1 VTNRLDQETSP
12 YLLQHR
18 DNPVDWWPWSD
29 EAFDEARRRNVPIF
43 LSIGYSACHWC
54 HVMAHESFEDEATAA
69 YLNEHYVSIK
79 VDREERPDV
88 DAIYMDATIA
98 MTGHGGWPM
107 SVFLDLDA
115 RPFYAGTYFPPEPRH
130 QMPSFGQILQSIST
144 AWTDRRSEVE
154 STATRMIEAL
164 RSRDG
169 SVGDAPPPDD
179 EALKAAIALLEGDFD
194 TRWGGFGSAPKF
206 PPSMLL
212 EFLLRE
218 AARTRS
224 LEAITMAEWTL
235 TAMARG
241 GIYDQLGGGFAR
253 YSVDAEWVV
262 PHFEKMLYDNALLLR
277 DYAHWWRLTRSPLA
291 ERVVRETAEFL
302 LREMRTP
309 EGAFASAL
317 DADSEGEEG
326 RFYSWTPEQLIEVLG
341 PLDGDWAATL
351 FTVTAEGTFE
361 HGASTLQLPHDPEDW
376 DRWAR
381 VRAALMAARDLRVRP
396 GRDEKVVAEWNGLAI
411 AALADA
417 GAIFDEPAWID
428 AAARAAGVIT
438 AVHLGASRPGRLSR
452 TSRDGRSGRN
462 DGVLSDYGGV
472 AEGFVTLFQV
482 TGDARWLEI
491 AGQLIDVAVEH
502 FADGDGGFFDTAD
515 DAQVLVRRPRDPA
528 DSAEPSGWFSVAN
541 ACVSYSAITGE
552 MSYRAV
558 AERALGVATLA
569 AQRSPRAAG
578 SGLSTASALLAGP
591 LEIAIVGDP
600 GADDTA
606 VLRRIAFG
614 STSPGAVVAIAPG
627 ADSGSGE
634 QVPLLRDRPLV
645 GGGAAAYV
653 CRGFV
658 CQRPE
663 TSAEGLAQLVQTHPA
678 FLPHKGT
685 GGGNPGTDG

>member
-1 VTNRLDQETSP
+1 MTNRLDQETSP

-107 SVFLDLDA
+107 TVFLDNEA

-144 AWTDRRSEVE
+144 AWTERRGEVE
-154 STATRMIEAL
+154 STAVRMIEAL
-164 RSRDG
+164 RSRSG
-169 SVGDAPPPDD
+169 PMADAPPPDD
-179 EALKAAIALLEGDFD
+179 AALTDAIASLEGDFD

-253 YSVDAEWVV
+253 YSVDTEWVV

-277 DYAHWWRLTRSPLA
+277 DYAHWWRLTQSPLA

-302 LREMRTP
+302 LREMLTP

-326 RFYSWTPEQLIEVLG
+326 RFYSWTVAQLIEVLG
-341 PLDGDWAATL
+341 NEDAAWAAAL
-351 FTVTAEGTFE
+351 FTVTPEGTFE
-361 HGASTLQLPHDPEDW
+361 HGASTLQLPQDPDDW
-376 DRWAR
+376 ERWAR
-381 VRAALMAARDLRVRP
+381 VRAALMAARDGRVRP

-417 GAIFDEPAWID
+417 GALFDEPGWI
-428 AAARAAGVIT
+428 AAAVTAAEVIT
-438 AVHLGASRPGRLSR
+438 SVHLGASRPGRLSR
-452 TSRDGRSGRN
+452 TSRDGHPGRN

-472 AEGFVTLFQV
+472 AEGFIALFQA
-482 TGDARWLEI
+482 TGDARWLEG
-491 AGQLIDVAVEH
+491 AGQLIDVAIDH
-502 FADGDGGFFDTAD
+502 FGDGDGGFFDTAD

-528 DSAEPSGWFSVAN
+528 DSAEPSGWFAIAN
-541 ACVSYSAITGE
+541 ACVSYSALTGQP
-552 MSYRAV
+552 SYRSV

-591 LEIAIVGDP
+591 LEIAVVGEP
-600 GADDTA
+600 GAADTA
-606 VLRRIAFG
+606 ALRRIAFG
-614 STSPGAVVAIAPG
+614 STSPGAVIAVG
-627 ADSGSGE
+627 LGGE
-634 QVPLLRDRPLV
+634 VPLLRDRSLV
-645 GGGAAAYV
+645 DGGAAAYV
-653 CRGFV
+653 CQGFV

-663 TSAEGLAQLVQTHPA
+663 TSAQALAQLVQTHPA
-678 FLPHKGT
+678 FLPTIGQ
-685 GGGNPGTDG
+685 

>member
-1 VTNRLDQETSP
+1 
-12 YLLQHR
+12 
-18 DNPVDWWPWSD
+18 
-29 EAFDEARRRNVPIF
+29 
-43 LSIGYSACHWC
+43 
-54 HVMAHESFEDEATAA
+54 MAHESFEDDATAA

-107 SVFLDLDA
+107 SVFLDNEA

-144 AWTDRRSEVE
+144 AWTERRGEVE
-154 STATRMIEAL
+154 STAVRMIEAL
-164 RSRDG
+164 RSRSG
-169 SVGDAPPPDD
+169 PMADAPPPDD
-179 EALKAAIALLEGDFD
+179 AALIAAIASLEGDFD

-277 DYAHWWRLTRSPLA
+277 DYAHWWRLTQSPLA

-302 LREMRTP
+302 LREMLTP

-326 RFYSWTPEQLIEVLG
+326 RFYSWTVAQLIEVLG
-341 PLDGDWAATL
+341 EEDAAWAAAL
-351 FTVTAEGTFE
+351 FTVTPEGTFE
-361 HGASTLQLPHDPEDW
+361 HGASTLQLPHDPDDW
-376 DRWAR
+376 ERWAR
-381 VRAALMAARDLRVRP
+381 IRAALMAARDERVRP

-411 AALADA
+411 AALADS
-417 GAIFDEPAWID
+417 GALFDEPGWI
-428 AAARAAGVIT
+428 AAAVTAAEVIT
-438 AVHLGASRPGRLSR
+438 SVHLGASRPGRLSR
-452 TSRDGRSGRN
+452 TSRDGHPGRN

-472 AEGFVTLFQV
+472 AEGFIALFQA
-482 TGDARWLEI
+482 TGDARWLEG
-491 AGQLIDVAVEH
+491 AGQLIDVAIDH
-502 FADGDGGFFDTAD
+502 FGDGDGGFFDTAD

-528 DSAEPSGWFSVAN
+528 DSAEPSGWFAIAN
-541 ACVSYSAITGE
+541 ACVSYSALTGQP
-552 MSYRAV
+552 SYRSV

-591 LEIAIVGDP
+591 LEIAVVGEP
-600 GADDTA
+600 GSVDTA
-606 VLRRIAFG
+606 LLRRIAFG
-614 STSPGAVVAIAPG
+614 STSPGAVIAVG
-627 ADSGSGE
+627 LGGE
-634 QVPLLRDRPLV
+634 VPLLRDRPLV
-645 GGGAAAYV
+645 DGGAAAYV
-653 CRGFV
+653 CQGFV

-663 TSAEGLAQLVQTHPA
+663 TSAQALAQLVQTHPA
-678 FLPHKGT
+678 FIPLHGSN
-685 GGGNPGTDG
+685 G

>member
-1 VTNRLDQETSP
+1 MTNRLDQETSP

-107 SVFLDLDA
+107 SVFLDNEA

-130 QMPSFGQILQSIST
+130 QMPSFGQILQAIST
-144 AWTDRRSEVE
+144 AWTERRGEVE
-154 STATRMIEAL
+154 STAVRMIEAL
-164 RSRDG
+164 RSRSG
-169 SVGDAPPPDD
+169 PMADAPPPDD
-179 EALKAAIALLEGDFD
+179 AALTDAIASLEGDFD

-253 YSVDAEWVV
+253 YSVDTEWVV

-277 DYAHWWRLTRSPLA
+277 DYAHWWRLTQSPLA

-302 LREMRTP
+302 LREMLTP

-326 RFYSWTPEQLIEVLG
+326 RFYSWTVAQLIEVLG
-341 PLDGDWAATL
+341 NEDAAWAAAL
-351 FTVTAEGTFE
+351 FTVTPEGTFE
-361 HGASTLQLPHDPEDW
+361 HGASTLQLPQDPDDW
-376 DRWAR
+376 ERWAR
-381 VRAALMAARDLRVRP
+381 VRAALMAARDGRVRP

-417 GAIFDEPAWID
+417 GALFDEPGWI
-428 AAARAAGVIT
+428 AAAVTAAEVIT
-438 AVHLGASRPGRLSR
+438 SVHLGASRPGRLSR
-452 TSRDGRSGRN
+452 TSRDGHPGRN

-472 AEGFVTLFQV
+472 AEGFIALFQA
-482 TGDARWLEI
+482 TGDARWLEG
-491 AGQLIDVAVEH
+491 AGQLIDVAIDH
-502 FADGDGGFFDTAD
+502 FGDGDGGFFDTAD

-528 DSAEPSGWFSVAN
+528 DSAEPSGWFAIAN
-541 ACVSYSAITGE
+541 ACVSYSALTGQP
-552 MSYRAV
+552 SYRSV

-591 LEIAIVGDP
+591 LEIAVVGEP
-600 GADDTA
+600 GAADTA
-606 VLRRIAFG
+606 ALRRIAFG
-614 STSPGAVVAIAPG
+614 STSPGAVIAVG
-627 ADSGSGE
+627 LGGE
-634 QVPLLRDRPLV
+634 VPLLRDRPLV
-645 GGGAAAYV
+645 DGGAAAYV
-653 CRGFV
+653 CQGFV

-663 TSAEGLAQLVQTHPA
+663 TSAQALAQLVQTHPA
-678 FLPHKGT
+678 FLPKT
-685 GGGNPGTDG
+685 

>member
-1 VTNRLDQETSP
+1 MTNRLDQETSP
-12 YLLQHR
+12 YLLQHK

-107 SVFLDLDA
+107 TVFLDNEA

-144 AWTDRRSEVE
+144 AWTERRGEVE
-154 STATRMIEAL
+154 STAVRMIEAL
-164 RSRDG
+164 RSRSG
-169 SVGDAPPPDD
+169 PMADAPPPDD
-179 EALKAAIALLEGDFD
+179 AALTDAIASLEGDFD

-253 YSVDAEWVV
+253 YSVDTEWVV

-277 DYAHWWRLTRSPLA
+277 DYAHWWRLTQSPLA

-302 LREMRTP
+302 LREMLTP

-326 RFYSWTPEQLIEVLG
+326 RFYSWTVAQLIEVLG
-341 PLDGDWAATL
+341 DEDAAWAAAL
-351 FTVTAEGTFE
+351 FTVTLEGTFE
-361 HGASTLQLPHDPEDW
+361 HGASTLQLPQDPDDW
-376 DRWAR
+376 ERWAR
-381 VRAALMAARDLRVRP
+381 VRAALMAARDGRVRP

-411 AALADA
+411 AALADS
-417 GAIFDEPAWID
+417 GALFDEPGWI
-428 AAARAAGVIT
+428 AAAVTAAEVIT
-438 AVHLGASRPGRLSR
+438 SVHLGASRPGRLSR
-452 TSRDGRSGRN
+452 TSRDGHPGRN

-472 AEGFVTLFQV
+472 AEGFIALFQA
-482 TGDARWLEI
+482 TGDARWLEG
-491 AGQLIDVAVEH
+491 AGQLIDVAIDH
-502 FADGDGGFFDTAD
+502 FGDGDGGFFDTAD

-528 DSAEPSGWFSVAN
+528 DSAEPSGWFAIAN
-541 ACVSYSAITGE
+541 ACVSYSALTGQP
-552 MSYRAV
+552 SYRSV

-591 LEIAIVGDP
+591 LEIAVVGEP
-600 GADDTA
+600 GAADTA
-606 VLRRIAFG
+606 ALRRIAFG
-614 STSPGAVVAIAPG
+614 STSPGAVIAVG
-627 ADSGSGE
+627 LGGE
-634 QVPLLRDRPLV
+634 VPLLRDRPLV
-645 GGGAAAYV
+645 DGGAAAYV
-653 CRGFV
+653 
-658 CQRPE
+658 
-663 TSAEGLAQLVQTHPA
+663 
-678 FLPHKGT
+678 
-685 GGGNPGTDG
+685 

>member
-1 VTNRLDQETSP
+1 MTNRLDQETSP

-107 SVFLDLDA
+107 TVFLDNEA

-144 AWTDRRSEVE
+144 AWTERRGEVE
-154 STATRMIEAL
+154 STAVRMIEAL
-164 RSRDG
+164 RSRSG
-169 SVGDAPPPDD
+169 PMADAPPPDD
-179 EALKAAIALLEGDFD
+179 AALTDAIASLEGDFD

-253 YSVDAEWVV
+253 YSVDTEWVV

-277 DYAHWWRLTRSPLA
+277 DYAHWWRLTQSPLA

-302 LREMRTP
+302 LREMLTP

-326 RFYSWTPEQLIEVLG
+326 RFYSWTVAQLIEVLG
-341 PLDGDWAATL
+341 NEDAAWAAAL
-351 FTVTAEGTFE
+351 FTVTPEGTFE
-361 HGASTLQLPHDPEDW
+361 HGASTLQLPQDPDDW
-376 DRWAR
+376 ERWAR
-381 VRAALMAARDLRVRP
+381 VRAALMAARDGRVRP

-417 GAIFDEPAWID
+417 GALFDEPGWI
-428 AAARAAGVIT
+428 AAAVTAAEVIT
-438 AVHLGASRPGRLSR
+438 SVHLGASRPGRLSR
-452 TSRDGRSGRN
+452 TSRDGHPGRN

-472 AEGFVTLFQV
+472 AEGFIALFQA
-482 TGDARWLEI
+482 TGDARWLEG
-491 AGQLIDVAVEH
+491 AGQLIDVAIDH
-502 FADGDGGFFDTAD
+502 FGDGDGGFFDTAD

-528 DSAEPSGWFSVAN
+528 DSAEPSGWFAIAN
-541 ACVSYSAITGE
+541 ACVSYSALTGQP
-552 MSYRAV
+552 SYRSV

-591 LEIAIVGDP
+591 LEIAVVGEP
-600 GADDTA
+600 GAADTA
-606 VLRRIAFG
+606 ALRRIAFG
-614 STSPGAVVAIAPG
+614 STSPGAVIAVG
-627 ADSGSGE
+627 LGGE
-634 QVPLLRDRPLV
+634 VPLLRDRPLV
-645 GGGAAAYV
+645 DGGAAAYV
-653 CRGFV
+653 CQGFV

-663 TSAEGLAQLVQTHPA
+663 TSAQALAQLVQTHPA
-678 FLPHKGT
+678 FLPTIGQ
-685 GGGNPGTDG
+685 

>member
-1 VTNRLDQETSP
+1 MTNRLDQETSP

-29 EAFDEARRRNVPIF
+29 EAFDEARRRDVPIF

-54 HVMAHESFEDEATAA
+54 HVMAHESFEDDATAS

-107 SVFLDLDA
+107 TVFLDNEA

-130 QMPSFGQILQSIST
+130 QMPSFGQIVQSIST
-144 AWTDRRSEVE
+144 AWTERRGEVE
-154 STATRMIEAL
+154 STAVRMIEAL
-164 RSRDG
+164 RSRSG
-169 SVGDAPPPDD
+169 PMADAPPPDD
-179 EALKAAIALLEGDFD
+179 AALTAAIASLEGDFD

-253 YSVDAEWVV
+253 YSVDTEWVV

-277 DYAHWWRLTRSPLA
+277 DYAHWWRLTQSPLA

-302 LREMRTP
+302 LREMLTP

-317 DADSEGEEG
+317 DADSEGKEG
-326 RFYSWTPEQLIEVLG
+326 RFYSWTVAQLIEVLG
-341 PLDGDWAATL
+341 EEDDAWAEAL
-351 FTVTAEGTFE
+351 FTVTPEGTFE
-361 HGASTLQLPHDPEDW
+361 HGASTLQLPHDPDDW
-376 DRWAR
+376 ERWAR
-381 VRAALMAARDLRVRP
+381 VRAALMAARDERVRP
-396 GRDEKVVAEWNGLAI
+396 GRDEKVVAEWNGLTI
-411 AALADA
+411 AALADS
-417 GAIFDEPAWID
+417 GALFDEPGWI
-428 AAARAAGVIT
+428 AAAVTAAEVI
-438 AVHLGASRPGRLSR
+438 ASVHLGATQPGRLSR
-452 TSRDGRSGRN
+452 TSRDGHPGRN

-472 AEGFVTLFQV
+472 AEGFIALFQA
-482 TGDARWLEI
+482 TGDARWLEG
-491 AGQLIDVAVEH
+491 AGQLIDVAVDH
-502 FADGDGGFFDTAD
+502 FGDGDGGFFDTAD

-528 DSAEPSGWFSVAN
+528 DSAEPSGWFAIAN
-541 ACVSYSAITGE
+541 ACVSYSALTGE
-552 MSYRAV
+552 PSYRSV

-591 LEIAIVGDP
+591 LEIAVVGEP
-600 GADDTA
+600 GAADTA
-606 VLRRIAFG
+606 ALRRIAFG
-614 STSPGAVVAIAPG
+614 STSPGAVIAVG
-627 ADSGSGE
+627 LGGE
-634 QVPLLRDRPLV
+634 VPLLRDRPLV
-645 GGGAAAYV
+645 DGGAAAYV
-653 CRGFV
+653 CQGFV

-663 TSAEGLAQLVQTHPA
+663 TSAQALAQLVQTHPA
-678 FLPHKGT
+678 FLPTIGQ
-685 GGGNPGTDG
+685 

>member
-1 VTNRLDQETSP
+1 
-12 YLLQHR
+12 
-18 DNPVDWWPWSD
+18 
-29 EAFDEARRRNVPIF
+29 
-43 LSIGYSACHWC
+43 
-54 HVMAHESFEDEATAA
+54 MAHESFEDEATAA

-107 SVFLDLDA
+107 TVFLDNEA

-144 AWTDRRSEVE
+144 AWTERRGEVE
-154 STATRMIEAL
+154 STAVRMIEAL
-164 RSRDG
+164 RSRSG
-169 SVGDAPPPDD
+169 PMADAPPPDD
-179 EALKAAIALLEGDFD
+179 AALTAAIASLEGDFD

-253 YSVDAEWVV
+253 YSVDTEWVV

-277 DYAHWWRLTRSPLA
+277 DYAHWWRLTQSPLA

-302 LREMRTP
+302 LREMLTP

-326 RFYSWTPEQLIEVLG
+326 RFYSWTVAQLIEVLG
-341 PLDGDWAATL
+341 NEDAAWAAAL
-351 FTVTAEGTFE
+351 FTVTPEGTFE
-361 HGASTLQLPHDPEDW
+361 HGASTLQLPQDPDDW
-376 DRWAR
+376 ERWAR
-381 VRAALMAARDLRVRP
+381 VRAALMAARDGRVRP

-417 GAIFDEPAWID
+417 GALFDEPGWI
-428 AAARAAGVIT
+428 AAAVTAAEVIT
-438 AVHLGASRPGRLSR
+438 SVHLGASRPGRLSR
-452 TSRDGRSGRN
+452 TSRDGRPGRN

-472 AEGFVTLFQV
+472 AEGFITLFQA
-482 TGDARWLEI
+482 TGDARWLEG
-491 AGQLIDVAVEH
+491 AGQLIDVAIDH
-502 FADGDGGFFDTAD
+502 FGDGDGGFFDTAD

-528 DSAEPSGWFSVAN
+528 DSAEPSGWFAIAN
-541 ACVSYSAITGE
+541 ACVSYSALTGQP
-552 MSYRAV
+552 SYRSV

-591 LEIAIVGDP
+591 LEIAVVGEP
-600 GADDTA
+600 GAADTA
-606 VLRRIAFG
+606 ALRRIAFG
-614 STSPGAVVAIAPG
+614 STSPGAVIAVG
-627 ADSGSGE
+627 LGGE
-634 QVPLLRDRPLV
+634 VPLLRDRPLV
-645 GGGAAAYV
+645 DGGAAAYV
-653 CRGFV
+653 CQGFV

-663 TSAEGLAQLVQTHPA
+663 TSAQALAQLVQTHPA
-678 FLPHKGT
+678 FLPTIGQ
-685 GGGNPGTDG
+685 

>member
-1 VTNRLDQETSP
+1 MTNRLDQETSP

-107 SVFLDLDA
+107 TVFLDNEA

-144 AWTDRRSEVE
+144 AWTERRGEVE
-154 STATRMIEAL
+154 STAVRMIEAL
-164 RSRDG
+164 RSRSG
-169 SVGDAPPPDD
+169 PMADAPPPDD
-179 EALKAAIALLEGDFD
+179 AALTDAIASLEGDFD

-253 YSVDAEWVV
+253 YSVDTEWVV

-277 DYAHWWRLTRSPLA
+277 DYAHWWRLTQSPLA

-302 LREMRTP
+302 LREMLTP

-326 RFYSWTPEQLIEVLG
+326 RFYSWTVAQLVEVLG
-341 PLDGDWAATL
+341 EEDAAWAAAL
-351 FTVTAEGTFE
+351 FTVTPEGTFE
-361 HGASTLQLPHDPEDW
+361 HGASTLQLPQDPDDW
-376 DRWAR
+376 ERWAR
-381 VRAALMAARDLRVRP
+381 VRAALMAARDGRVRP

-417 GAIFDEPAWID
+417 GALFDEPGWI
-428 AAARAAGVIT
+428 AAAVTAAEVIT
-438 AVHLGASRPGRLSR
+438 SVHLGASRPGRLSR
-452 TSRDGRSGRN
+452 TSRDGHPGRN

-472 AEGFVTLFQV
+472 AEGFIVLFQA
-482 TGDARWLEI
+482 TGDARWLEG
-491 AGQLIDVAVEH
+491 AGQLIDVAIAH
-502 FADGDGGFFDTAD
+502 FGDGDGGFFDTAD

-528 DSAEPSGWFSVAN
+528 DSAEPSGWFAIAN
-541 ACVSYSAITGE
+541 ACVSYSALTGQP
-552 MSYRAV
+552 SYRSV

-591 LEIAIVGDP
+591 LEIAVVGEP
-600 GADDTA
+600 GAADTA
-606 VLRRIAFG
+606 ALRRIAFG
-614 STSPGAVVAIAPG
+614 STSPGAVIAVG
-627 ADSGSGE
+627 LGGE
-634 QVPLLRDRPLV
+634 VPLLRDRSLV
-645 GGGAAAYV
+645 DGGAAAYV
-653 CRGFV
+653 CQGFV

-663 TSAEGLAQLVQTHPA
+663 TSAQALAQLVQTHPA
-678 FLPHKGT
+678 FLPKT
-685 GGGNPGTDG
+685 

>member
-1 VTNRLDQETSP
+1 MTNRLDQETSP

-107 SVFLDLDA
+107 TVFLDNEA

-144 AWTDRRSEVE
+144 AWTERRGEVE
-154 STATRMIEAL
+154 STAVRMIEAL
-164 RSRDG
+164 RSRSG
-169 SVGDAPPPDD
+169 PMADAPPPDD
-179 EALKAAIALLEGDFD
+179 AALTDAIASLEGDFD

-253 YSVDAEWVV
+253 YSVDTEWVV

-277 DYAHWWRLTRSPLA
+277 DYAHWWRLTQSPLA

-302 LREMRTP
+302 LREMLTP

-326 RFYSWTPEQLIEVLG
+326 RFYSWTVAQLIEVLG
-341 PLDGDWAATL
+341 NEDAAWAAAL
-351 FTVTAEGTFE
+351 FTVTPEGTFE
-361 HGASTLQLPHDPEDW
+361 HGASTLQLPQDPDDW
-376 DRWAR
+376 ERWAR
-381 VRAALMAARDLRVRP
+381 VRAALMAARDGRVRP

-417 GAIFDEPAWID
+417 GALFDEPGWI
-428 AAARAAGVIT
+428 AAAVTAAEVIT
-438 AVHLGASRPGRLSR
+438 SVHLGASRPGRLSR
-452 TSRDGRSGRN
+452 TSRDGHPGRN

-472 AEGFVTLFQV
+472 AEGFIVLFQA
-482 TGDARWLEI
+482 TGDARWLEG
-491 AGQLIDVAVEH
+491 AGQLIDVAIDH
-502 FADGDGGFFDTAD
+502 FGDGDGGFFDTAD

-528 DSAEPSGWFSVAN
+528 DSAEPSGWFAIAN
-541 ACVSYSAITGE
+541 ACVSYSALTGQP
-552 MSYRAV
+552 SYRSV

-591 LEIAIVGDP
+591 LEIAVVGEP
-600 GADDTA
+600 GAADTA
-606 VLRRIAFG
+606 ALRRIAFG
-614 STSPGAVVAIAPG
+614 STSPGAVIAVG
-627 ADSGSGE
+627 LGGE
-634 QVPLLRDRPLV
+634 VPLLRDRPLV
-645 GGGAAAYV
+645 DGGAAAYV
-653 CRGFV
+653 CQGFV

-663 TSAEGLAQLVQTHPA
+663 TSAQALAQLVQTHPA
-678 FLPHKGT
+678 FLPKT
-685 GGGNPGTDG
+685 

>member
-107 SVFLDLDA
+107 TVFLDNEA

-144 AWTDRRSEVE
+144 AWTERRGEVE
-154 STATRMIEAL
+154 STAVRMIEAL
-164 RSRDG
+164 RSRSG
-169 SVGDAPPPDD
+169 PMADAPPPDD
-179 EALKAAIALLEGDFD
+179 AALTDAIASLEGDFD

-253 YSVDAEWVV
+253 YSVDTEWVV

-277 DYAHWWRLTRSPLA
+277 DYAHWWRLTQSPLA

-302 LREMRTP
+302 LREMLTP

-326 RFYSWTPEQLIEVLG
+326 RFYSWTVAQLVEVLG
-341 PLDGDWAATL
+341 EEDAAWAAAL
-351 FTVTAEGTFE
+351 FTVTPEGTFE
-361 HGASTLQLPHDPEDW
+361 HGASTLQLPQDPDDW
-376 DRWAR
+376 ERWAR
-381 VRAALMAARDLRVRP
+381 VRAALMAARDGRVRP

-417 GAIFDEPAWID
+417 GALFDEPGWI
-428 AAARAAGVIT
+428 AAAVTAAEVIT
-438 AVHLGASRPGRLSR
+438 SVHLGASRPGRLSR
-452 TSRDGRSGRN
+452 TSRDGHPGRN

-472 AEGFVTLFQV
+472 AEGFIVLFQA
-482 TGDARWLEI
+482 TGDARWLEG
-491 AGQLIDVAVEH
+491 AGQLIDVAIAH
-502 FADGDGGFFDTAD
+502 FGDGDGGFFDTAD

-528 DSAEPSGWFSVAN
+528 DSAEPSGWFAIAN
-541 ACVSYSAITGE
+541 ACVSYSALTGQP
-552 MSYRAV
+552 SYRSV

-591 LEIAIVGDP
+591 LEIAVVGEP
-600 GADDTA
+600 GAADTA
-606 VLRRIAFG
+606 ALRRIAFG
-614 STSPGAVVAIAPG
+614 STSPGAVIAVG
-627 ADSGSGE
+627 LGGE
-634 QVPLLRDRPLV
+634 VPLLRDRSLV
-645 GGGAAAYV
+645 DGGAAAYV
-653 CRGFV
+653 CQGFV

-663 TSAEGLAQLVQTHPA
+663 TSAQALAQLVQTHPA
-678 FLPHKGT
+678 FLPKT
-685 GGGNPGTDG
+685 

>member
-1 VTNRLDQETSP
+1 MTNRLDQETSP

-107 SVFLDLDA
+107 TVFLDNEA

-144 AWTDRRSEVE
+144 AWTERRGEVE
-154 STATRMIEAL
+154 STAVRMIEAL
-164 RSRDG
+164 RSRSG
-169 SVGDAPPPDD
+169 PMADAPPPDD
-179 EALKAAIALLEGDFD
+179 AALTDAIASLEGDFD

-253 YSVDAEWVV
+253 YSVDTEWVV

-277 DYAHWWRLTRSPLA
+277 DYAHWWRLTQSPLA

-302 LREMRTP
+302 LREMLTP

-326 RFYSWTPEQLIEVLG
+326 RFYSWTVAQLIEVLG
-341 PLDGDWAATL
+341 NEDAAWAAAL
-351 FTVTAEGTFE
+351 FTVTPEGTFE
-361 HGASTLQLPHDPEDW
+361 HGASTLQLPQDPDDW
-376 DRWAR
+376 ERWAR
-381 VRAALMAARDLRVRP
+381 VRAALMAARDGRVRP

-417 GAIFDEPAWID
+417 GALFDEPGWI
-428 AAARAAGVIT
+428 AAAVTAAEVIT
-438 AVHLGASRPGRLSR
+438 SVHLGASRPGRLSR
-452 TSRDGRSGRN
+452 TSRDGHPGRN

-472 AEGFVTLFQV
+472 AEGFIALFQA
-482 TGDARWLEI
+482 TGDARWLEG
-491 AGQLIDVAVEH
+491 AGQLIDVAIDH
-502 FADGDGGFFDTAD
+502 FGDGDGGFFDTAD

-528 DSAEPSGWFSVAN
+528 DSAEPSGWFAIAN
-541 ACVSYSAITGE
+541 ACVSYSALTGQP
-552 MSYRAV
+552 SYRSV

-591 LEIAIVGDP
+591 LEIAVVGEP
-600 GADDTA
+600 GAADTA
-606 VLRRIAFG
+606 ALRRIAFG
-614 STSPGAVVAIAPG
+614 STSPGAVIAVG
-627 ADSGSGE
+627 LGGE
-634 QVPLLRDRPLV
+634 VPLLRDRSLV
-645 GGGAAAYV
+645 DGGAAAYV
-653 CRGFV
+653 CQGFV

-663 TSAEGLAQLVQTHPA
+663 TSAQVLAQLVQTHPA
-678 FLPHKGT
+678 FLPKT
-685 GGGNPGTDG
+685 

>member
-1 VTNRLDQETSP
+1 MTNRLDQETSP

-107 SVFLDLDA
+107 SVFLDNEA

-144 AWTDRRSEVE
+144 AWTERRGEVE
-154 STATRMIEAL
+154 STAVRMIEAL
-164 RSRDG
+164 RSRSG
-169 SVGDAPPPDD
+169 PMADAPPPDD
-179 EALKAAIALLEGDFD
+179 AALTAAIASLEGDFD

-253 YSVDAEWVV
+253 YSVDTEWVV

-277 DYAHWWRLTRSPLA
+277 DYAHWWRLTQSPLA

-302 LREMRTP
+302 LREMLTP

-326 RFYSWTPEQLIEVLG
+326 RFYSWTVAQLVEVLG
-341 PLDGDWAATL
+341 EEDAAWAAAL
-351 FTVTAEGTFE
+351 FTVTPEGTFE
-361 HGASTLQLPHDPEDW
+361 HGASTLQLPQDPDDW
-376 DRWAR
+376 ERWAR
-381 VRAALMAARDLRVRP
+381 VRAALMAARDGRVRP

-417 GAIFDEPAWID
+417 GALFHEPGWI
-428 AAARAAGVIT
+428 AAAVTAAEVIT
-438 AVHLGASRPGRLSR
+438 SVHLGASRPGRLSR
-452 TSRDGRSGRN
+452 TSRDGHPGRN

-472 AEGFVTLFQV
+472 AEGFIALFQA
-482 TGDARWLEI
+482 TGDARWLEG
-491 AGQLIDVAVEH
+491 AGQLIDVAIDH
-502 FADGDGGFFDTAD
+502 FGDGDGGFFDTAD

-528 DSAEPSGWFSVAN
+528 DSAEPSGWFAVAN
-541 ACVSYSAITGE
+541 ACVSYSALTGQPC
-552 MSYRAV
+552 YRSV

-591 LEIAIVGDP
+591 LEIAVVGEP
-600 GADDTA
+600 GAADTA
-606 VLRRIAFG
+606 ALRRIAFG
-614 STSPGAVVAIAPG
+614 STSPGAVIAVG
-627 ADSGSGE
+627 LGGE
-634 QVPLLRDRPLV
+634 VPLLRDRPLV
-645 GGGAAAYV
+645 DGGAAAYV
-653 CRGFV
+653 CQGFV

-663 TSAEGLAQLVQTHPA
+663 TSAQALAQLVQTHPA
-678 FLPHKGT
+678 FLPKT
-685 GGGNPGTDG
+685 

>member
-1 VTNRLDQETSP
+1 
-12 YLLQHR
+12 
-18 DNPVDWWPWSD
+18 
-29 EAFDEARRRNVPIF
+29 
-43 LSIGYSACHWC
+43 
-54 HVMAHESFEDEATAA
+54 MAHESFEDEATAA

-107 SVFLDLDA
+107 TVFLDNEA

-144 AWTDRRSEVE
+144 AWTERRGEVE
-154 STATRMIEAL
+154 STAVRMIEAL
-164 RSRDG
+164 RSRSG
-169 SVGDAPPPDD
+169 PMADAPPPDD
-179 EALKAAIALLEGDFD
+179 AALTAAIASLEGDFD

-253 YSVDAEWVV
+253 YSVDTEWVV

-277 DYAHWWRLTRSPLA
+277 DYAHWWRLTQSPLA

-302 LREMRTP
+302 LREMLTP

-326 RFYSWTPEQLIEVLG
+326 RFYSWTVAQLIEVLG
-341 PLDGDWAATL
+341 NEDAAWAAAL
-351 FTVTAEGTFE
+351 FTVTPEGTFE
-361 HGASTLQLPHDPEDW
+361 HGASTLQLPQDPDDW
-376 DRWAR
+376 ERWAR
-381 VRAALMAARDLRVRP
+381 VRAALMAARDGRVRP

-417 GAIFDEPAWID
+417 GALFDEPGWI
-428 AAARAAGVIT
+428 AAAVTAAEVIT
-438 AVHLGASRPGRLSR
+438 SVHLGASRPGRLSR
-452 TSRDGRSGRN
+452 TSRDGHPGRN

-472 AEGFVTLFQV
+472 AEGFIALFQA
-482 TGDARWLEI
+482 TGDARWLEG
-491 AGQLIDVAVEH
+491 AGQLIDVAIDH
-502 FADGDGGFFDTAD
+502 FGDGDGGFFDTAD

-528 DSAEPSGWFSVAN
+528 DSAEPSGWFAIAN
-541 ACVSYSAITGE
+541 ACVSYSALTGQP
-552 MSYRAV
+552 SYRSV

-591 LEIAIVGDP
+591 LEIAVVGEP
-600 GADDTA
+600 GAADTA
-606 VLRRIAFG
+606 ALRRIAFG
-614 STSPGAVVAIAPG
+614 STSPGAVIAVG
-627 ADSGSGE
+627 LGGE
-634 QVPLLRDRPLV
+634 VPLLRDRSLV
-645 GGGAAAYV
+645 DGGAAAYV
-653 CRGFV
+653 CQGFV

-663 TSAEGLAQLVQTHPA
+663 TSAQALAQLVQTHPA
-678 FLPHKGT
+678 FLPTIGQ
-685 GGGNPGTDG
+685 

>member
-1 VTNRLDQETSP
+1 
-12 YLLQHR
+12 
-18 DNPVDWWPWSD
+18 
-29 EAFDEARRRNVPIF
+29 
-43 LSIGYSACHWC
+43 
-54 HVMAHESFEDEATAA
+54 MAHESFEDEATAA

-107 SVFLDLDA
+107 SVFLDNEA

-144 AWTDRRSEVE
+144 AWTERRGEVE
-154 STATRMIEAL
+154 STAVRMIEAL
-164 RSRDG
+164 RSRSG
-169 SVGDAPPPDD
+169 PMADAPPPDD
-179 EALKAAIALLEGDFD
+179 AALTDAIASLEGDFD

-253 YSVDAEWVV
+253 YSVDTEWVV

-277 DYAHWWRLTRSPLA
+277 DYAHWWRLTQSPLA

-302 LREMRTP
+302 LREMLTP

-326 RFYSWTPEQLIEVLG
+326 RFYSWTVAQLIEVLG
-341 PLDGDWAATL
+341 NEDAAWAAAL
-351 FTVTAEGTFE
+351 FTVTPEGTFE
-361 HGASTLQLPHDPEDW
+361 HGASTLQLPQDPDDW
-376 DRWAR
+376 ERWAR
-381 VRAALMAARDLRVRP
+381 VRAALMAARDERVRP

-417 GAIFDEPAWID
+417 GALFDEPGWI
-428 AAARAAGVIT
+428 AAAVTAAEVIT
-438 AVHLGASRPGRLSR
+438 SVHLGASRPGRLSR
-452 TSRDGRSGRN
+452 TSRDGHPGRN

-472 AEGFVTLFQV
+472 AEGFIVLFQA
-482 TGDARWLEI
+482 TGDARWLEG
-491 AGQLIDVAVEH
+491 AGQLIDVAIDH
-502 FADGDGGFFDTAD
+502 FGDGDGGFFDTAD

-528 DSAEPSGWFSVAN
+528 DSAEPSGWFAIAN
-541 ACVSYSAITGE
+541 ACVSYSALTGQP
-552 MSYRAV
+552 SYRSV

-591 LEIAIVGDP
+591 LEIAVVGEP
-600 GADDTA
+600 GAADTA
-606 VLRRIAFG
+606 ALRRIAFG
-614 STSPGAVVAIAPG
+614 STSPGAVIAVG
-627 ADSGSGE
+627 LGGE
-634 QVPLLRDRPLV
+634 VPLLRDRPLV
-645 GGGAAAYV
+645 DGGAAAYV
-653 CRGFV
+653 CQGFV

-663 TSAEGLAQLVQTHPA
+663 TSAQALAQLVQTHPA
-678 FLPHKGT
+678 FLPKT
-685 GGGNPGTDG
+685 